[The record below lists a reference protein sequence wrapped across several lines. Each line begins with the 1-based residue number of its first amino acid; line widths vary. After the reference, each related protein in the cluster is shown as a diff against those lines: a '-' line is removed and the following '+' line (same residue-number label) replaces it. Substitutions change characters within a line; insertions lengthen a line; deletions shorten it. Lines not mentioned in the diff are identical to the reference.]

1 MKKKIIITSIALLTF
16 AIALMSSNSGGS
28 GSASAGCSCHGTPSA
43 STLITMTGVPAS
55 GYVPGTAYSITLSAT
70 NTNYASIIAAK
81 AGFTLLFSAGTL
93 SNAPTQTIISGTE
106 IRHTSGKSLTSGSV
120 SWTFTWTAPATG
132 TGAVSAN
139 IAVNMTNGNGQTSGD
154 AHNIATLTLLEAVSS
169 ALPTITNVAS
179 SAITTNSATVSANV
193 NANNASTTIS
203 VEYGLTTS
211 YGSTMATT
219 PGTAS
224 GSAAT
229 AVSASL
235 SSLTANT
242 TYNYRVK
249 AVNSVGTSYSPN
261 FTFTTNAATAA
272 PSISNVTSSAITT
285 NSATI
290 GANVI
295 ANNAATTISVE
306 YGLTTAYGSTMS
318 TTPSTASGSAATAVS
333 ASLSSLTANTTYN
346 YRVKAV
352 NSIGTTYSNNYT
364 FQTNSATTIVLLE
377 DNGMVYPNPSANGK
391 FILKTAGSSTIDKL
405 NVFNA
410 TGALTPLIHI
420 DQNKMEIDLS
430 NEAAGLY
437 YLSFELNGKR
447 MIAKLIIE
455 K

>member
-1 MKKKIIITSIALLTF
+1 
-16 AIALMSSNSGGS
+16 
-28 GSASAGCSCHGTPSA
+28 
-43 STLITMTGVPAS
+43 
-55 GYVPGTAYSITLSAT
+55 
-70 NTNYASIIAAK
+70 
-81 AGFTLLFSAGTL
+81 
-93 SNAPTQTIISGTE
+93 
-106 IRHTSGKSLTSGSV
+106 
-120 SWTFTWTAPATG
+120 
-132 TGAVSAN
+132 
-139 IAVNMTNGNGQTSGD
+139 MTNGNGQTSGD
-154 AHNIATLTLLEAVSS
+154 AHNIATLTLLEA
-169 ALPTITNVAS
+169 
-179 SAITTNSATVSANV
+179 
-193 NANNASTTIS
+193 
-203 VEYGLTTS
+203 
-211 YGSTMATT
+211 
-219 PGTAS
+219 
-224 GSAAT
+224 
-229 AVSASL
+229 
-235 SSLTANT
+235 
-242 TYNYRVK
+242 
-249 AVNSVGTSYSPN
+249 
-261 FTFTTNAATAA
+261 AATAA

-391 FILKTAGSSTIDKL
+391 FILKTEGSSTIDKL

>member
-1 MKKKIIITSIALLTF
+1 MALLTF
-16 AIALMSSNSGGS
+16 ALALMSSNSGGS
-28 GSASAGCSCHGTPSA
+28 GSASAGCSCHGTPYA
-43 STLITMTGVPAS
+43 STLITLTGVPAS

-70 NTNYASIIAAK
+70 NTNYATIIAAK

-139 IAVNMTNGNGQTSGD
+139 IAVNMTNGNGNTNGD
-154 AHNIATLTLLEAVSS
+154 AYNVANLTLLEAAST
-169 ALPTITNVAS
+169 ALPTISNVAS
-179 SAITTNSATVSANV
+179 SAITTNAATVSANV

-272 PSISNVTSSAITT
+272 PSISNVTSNAITT
-285 NSATI
+285 NSASI

-306 YGLTTAYGSTMS
+306 YGLTTAYGSS
-318 TTPSTASGSAATAVS
+318 IATTPSTASGSAATAVS

-352 NSIGTTYSNNYT
+352 NSVGTSYSNNYT

-410 TGALTPLIHI
+410 NGALTPLIHI
-420 DQNKMEIDLS
+420 DQNKIEIDLS